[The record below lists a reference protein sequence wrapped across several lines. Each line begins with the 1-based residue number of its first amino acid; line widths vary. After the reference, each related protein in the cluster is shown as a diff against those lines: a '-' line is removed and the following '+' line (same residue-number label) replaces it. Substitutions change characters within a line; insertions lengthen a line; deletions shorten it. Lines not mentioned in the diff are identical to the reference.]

1 MNSARNEAV
10 PLIVAGGGGGL
21 GIGRYLDEDFQHG
34 QKENPARK
42 GVTGQIHG
50 EPLSKKAAGPGG
62 GWRANIEQALDAKY
76 GAALL
81 LGGRGGFSCYVDL
94 ENNGSNVRRH
104 SQGGFGGGGG
114 GCYTGGGGG
123 GYAGGDVYL
132 NQSNG
137 EGGTSFISNTR
148 TLKELNSIFEGSNL
162 GAGSVIIIPAIEG
175 CGCDYRCLALDEY
188 RSSVKCI
195 CPEGWRIRK
204 DNSSSCDSKF
214 LKLWLFFISAAI
226 FYFPFQCPLPK
237 LYL

>member
-1 MNSARNEAV
+1 M
-10 PLIVAGGGGGL
+10 

-34 QKENPARK
+34 QKDNPNRK
-42 GVTGQIHG
+42 GLTGQING
-50 EPLSKKAAGPGG
+50 EPLPKKTAGPGG
-62 GWRANIEQALDAKY
+62 GWRAHSDRALDAKY

-81 LGGRGGFSCYVDL
+81 LGSRGGFSCYVDL
-94 ENNGSNVRRH
+94 ENNGSNVKRH
-104 SQGGFGGGGG
+104 GQGGFGGGGG
-114 GCYTGGGGG
+114 GCDTGGGGG

-137 EGGTSFISNTR
+137 EGGTSYITTTR
-148 TLKELNSIFEGSNL
+148 AIKELSAIYEGSNL

-204 DNSSSCDSKF
+204 DNSSSCDSK
-214 LKLWLFFISAAI
+214 L
-226 FYFPFQCPLPK
+226 
-237 LYL
+237 